1 MSDYRDISFTIREF
15 YTNLFSRKSV
25 MTVQDCEAFLDTLD
39 IPSLMP
45 DERDI
50 CEGMINVN
58 EYFNCLQS
66 MHSNKTPGDDGIT
79 REFYVAFF
87 DLIKD
92 LLMSSINYSWEVGEL
107 STSQKQAVINLIEKK
122 GKDKRYMQNWRPI
135 SLLNVDAKLI
145 SKVLA
150 MRLKKVIDKVIRPDQ
165 TAYIP
170 GRFIGESIR
179 LISDILEYTEVE
191 QMEGYMFAAD
201 IEKTF
206 DSVDHNFL
214 IAVLKKFGLGH
225 EIIQWVKT
233 LLYDQQSCVMINSH
247 STGYFALKRGSR
259 QGDPLLAFLFL
270 LTIEV
275 LFIMMRSNVNIKGLN
290 IFENEIKFTACA
302 DDTTLFLRD
311 LNSFFE
317 LLSRFQIFESWSS
330 LKLNLNKSEICG
342 IGVKKGVDLAFC
354 GCKVV
359 NLDKETVK
367 ILGAHFSY
375 NMSLVDS
382 RNFVE
387 TISKMEEILSI

>member
-1 MSDYRDISFTIREF
+1 MKRLIFRETELSDYRDISFTIREF
-15 YTNLFSRKSV
+15 YTSLFSRKSV

-58 EYFNCLQS
+58 ECFNCLQS
-66 MHSNKTPGDDGIT
+66 MHSNKTPGNDGIT
-79 REFYVAFF
+79 REFYIAFF

-107 STSQKQAVINLIEKK
+107 STSQKHAVITLIEKK
-122 GKDKRYMQNWRPI
+122 GKDKHYIQNWRPI

-170 GRFIGESIR
+170 GRFLGESIR

-201 IEKTF
+201 IEKAF

-225 EIIQWVKT
+225 EFFSGLKH
-233 LLYDQQSCVMINSH
+233 YFMINK
-247 STGYFALKRGSR
+247 A
-259 QGDPLLAFLFL
+259 
-270 LTIEV
+270 V
-275 LFIMMRSNVNIKGLN
+275 L
-290 IFENEIKFTACA
+290 
-302 DDTTLFLRD
+302 
-311 LNSFFE
+311 
-317 LLSRFQIFESWSS
+317 
-330 LKLNLNKSEICG
+330 
-342 IGVKKGVDLAFC
+342 
-354 GCKVV
+354 
-359 NLDKETVK
+359 
-367 ILGAHFSY
+367 
-375 NMSLVDS
+375 
-382 RNFVE
+382 
-387 TISKMEEILSI
+387 